1 MTGCLLSFLFFLFGP
16 WCLWPL
22 AGLEGLHAPG
32 RRGDVRRRSQA
43 APQRGVR
50 YFCCFFLFSRKKTVA
65 YDVALL
71 QGGGVCD
78 VLGPEDGHRQAGQ
91 HGLERPAHPPRRG
104 QGRAPLAPPIALS
117 LALVVALALSFA
129 LAIAPPHPLALA
141 IPFQVTL
148 VPEVL
153 SSVAA
158 LPSFGSETHPVW
170 RRPTLTERS
179 YVHLENNNSVYWLVP
194 VWCQQWSGYRC

>member
-1 MTGCLLSFLFFLFGP
+1 MRQAGEVTYADAHKQHRNEGCVIFVVFFVLT
-16 WCLWPL
+16 
-22 AGLEGLHAPG
+22 E
-32 RRGDVRRRSQA
+32 
-43 APQRGVR
+43 
-50 YFCCFFLFSRKKTVA
+50 KTVA